1 MTIIDKIF
9 ILKKISPFD
18 RLKDSQI
25 AVIAEV
31 AKEQVFEPDKIV
43 SSKEKIQHRLYITI
57 EGSIITEID
66 QKTIPQIFG
75 LESLLFDLPISDT
88 LKASD
93 EGAVCL
99 VISKKHFFTIMY
111 ECPELVLGFLEK
123 THHPTEYFYQFM
135 KQGS

>member
-25 AVIAEV
+25 SVIAEV
-31 AKEQVFEPDKIV
+31 AKEQIFEPNKIV
-43 SSKEKIQHRLYITI
+43 SFKDKIQHKLYI
-57 EGSIITEID
+57 IIKGNILTETD
-66 QKTIPQIFG
+66 QKPIPQIFG
-75 LESLLFDLPISDT
+75 LESLLFDIPISET
-88 LKASD
+88 LKASAK
-93 EGAVCL
+93 GAICL
-99 VISKKHFFTIMY
+99 VIPKKYFFTIMY

-123 THHPTEYFYQFM
+123 THYTTKYLYKFI